1 MIKLN
6 NITLKNFKIFD
17 GRPYTIKFEDHRLI
31 LLDGPNG
38 YGKTSVFDAI
48 ELGITGNITRLISLD
63 NRQNPR
69 DVVVAHQGT
78 GDVEII
84 LEFKDAESNV
94 RVFERKLKKS
104 IPNSAKKVSKFAEL
118 WELNEI
124 VNGEAVSS
132 SQHELNKYFNCTNFT
147 RDFLLFH
154 YVQQEET
161 SRFLKTKNETQ
172 RAEELAQLFGNTREA
187 DDKLKK
193 LIGIHQQVSTTHRKV
208 IRRVEEIKKL
218 HKISDDPNIISEM
231 SEPHALALPWLAE
244 INKTPF
250 WDAPTIPEFN
260 QEKLNISLAEIIN
273 IKNLIT
279 HKNYFIRNRRFEKAM
294 LQREVLE
301 LYIGYFYSID
311 NHDLHVS
318 LSKKYQLIK
327 SSYVTFKSGDLK
339 LIHNIQNL
347 GEIFQNIKFGTSI
360 TFETA
365 LQSLIDEE
373 SKKNGLSSLYSEL
386 LKHHDSISMG
396 LKKLPSETSCFLCG
410 QNYESHDAL
419 SHAIAQHGHLLRSAL
434 SEQDK
439 RLVSARDIFNNAHL
453 SPLLQACEYYLEQIR
468 APSQEDL
475 LSLSKALTMKER
487 FEKLRSWLISEN
499 IEHDDLLATTFPVE
513 GGHNKVV
520 QATDQLCERIRSVIG
535 SAPDSYYEANASNV
549 FDRVYR
555 DYFHEQQDILANIN
569 LANLE
574 KKENYIKNL
583 YFSSQKEISAEL
595 VKLSRQSKL
604 LEIAATDVNQLI
616 TIVKGKIKQYRKKL
630 ITDIEIPFYIY
641 SGKILQSHQAGL
653 GHGIFI
659 KDPTGNDELKN
670 VRLVSNWESDHDI
683 LNTMSS
689 GQISAVV
696 ISLTLALHKVYATRF
711 SSILIDD
718 PVQTMDDINMSSL
731 VEVLRNDFCG
741 KQIILSTHEDKVA
754 RYFTYKYLKLN
765 ESVKI
770 INLMQRKEYI
780 PRNNFLYNSNSNLMK

>member
-1 MIKLN
+1 MIKLSK
-6 NITLKNFKIFD
+6 ITLKNFKIF
-17 GRPYTIKFEDHRLI
+17 GGEPYTLNFGDHRLI

-63 NRQNPR
+63 SRQNPR

-78 GDVEII
+78 ENVEII

-94 RVFERKLKKS
+94 RVFQRKLKTS
-104 IPNSAKKVSKFAEL
+104 VPNSAKKVSKFTEL

-124 VNGEAVSS
+124 VDGVPVSS
-132 SQHELNKYFNCTNFT
+132 SQYALDQYFNCTDFT

-187 DDKLKK
+187 DEKLKK
-193 LIGIHQQVSTTHRKV
+193 LMGISQQVAAAKKKAALRS
-208 IRRVEEIKKL
+208 EEIKHL
-218 HKISDDPNIISEM
+218 YKIGDNANMATGE
-231 SEPHALALPWLAE
+231 SEPHFYALPWLAE
-244 INKTPF
+244 VNKSPF
-250 WDAPTIPEFN
+250 WDEVTIPGLN
-260 QEKLNISLAEIIN
+260 QEKLNSSLAEIIN
-273 IKNLIT
+273 VKNLVE
-279 HKNYFIRNRRFEKAM
+279 HKSYFLRSRRFEKAI
-294 LQREVLE
+294 LQREILE
-301 LYIGYFYSID
+301 LYIGYFNSIND
-311 NHDLHVS
+311 HDLHVS
-318 LSKKYQLIK
+318 RSQKYQLIK
-327 SSYVTFKSGDLK
+327 SSYATLKSGDLK
-339 LIHNIQNL
+339 LIRKIQNF
-347 GEIFQNIKFGTSI
+347 EAIFQALNLGASI

-365 LQSLIDEE
+365 LQSIVEE
-373 SKKNGLSSLYSEL
+373 ENKTNGLSSIYSEL
-386 LKHHDSISMG
+386 LKHHDSMSMG
-396 LKKLPSETSCFLCG
+396 FKELPSEASCLLCG
-410 QNYESHDAL
+410 QDYQTHDAL
-419 SHAIAQHGHLLRSAL
+419 SHAIAQHGHLLRSEL
-434 SEQDK
+434 SGQDK
-439 RLVSARDIFNNAHL
+439 LLVATRDTFNNTHL
-453 SPLLQACEYYLEQIR
+453 SPLLQACAAYLEQTR

-475 LSLSKALTMKER
+475 LSLSIALTMKER
-487 FEKLRSWLISEN
+487 FEKLRSWLISES
-499 IEHDDLLATTFPVE
+499 IEHDDLLATTFPVD
-513 GGHNKVV
+513 GGRNNFA
-520 QATDQLCERIRSVIG
+520 QATDQFCERIRSVIG
-535 SAPDSYYEANASNV
+535 AAPDGYYEANASNV
-549 FDRVYR
+549 FDRIYR
-555 DYFHEQQDILANIN
+555 DYFNEQQDMLTQISIAKLD
-569 LANLE
+569 
-574 KKENYIKNL
+574 KKESFIKSL
-583 YFSSQKEISAEL
+583 YFSSLKEISEEL
-595 VKLSRQSKL
+595 AKLSRQSKL
-604 LEIAATDVNQLI
+604 LERAAADINKLIA
-616 TIVKGKIKQYRKKL
+616 IVKGKIKQYRKKL

-711 SSILIDD
+711 SSVLIDD

-754 RYFTYKYLKLN
+754 RYFTYKYLKLS

-770 INLMQRKEYI
+770 INLMQRKEYV
-780 PRNNFLYNSNSNLMK
+780 PRNNFVYRASNSETK